1 MKNRDGIKILVFVK
15 KKKNRLDLTAKLAKS
30 EEDNLNKKER

>member
-1 MKNRDGIKILVFVK
+1 MKNRDGIKILVFV